1 MKMKITEASKAFRIN
16 YRTLKRWVN
25 EGKVRSERRGVY
37 VLVEVEDV
45 IEQIKQSYD
54 IIKAITGR
62 MTQLDR
68 WERERQKEEGG
79 EK

>member
-68 WERERQKEEGG
+68 WEREKQKEEGG
-79 EK
+79 EL

>member
-1 MKMKITEASKAFRIN
+1 MKMKITDAVKAFGVN
-16 YRTLKRWVN
+16 YRTLRKWVR
-25 EGKVRSERRGVY
+25 EGKIRSERRGMY
-37 VLVEVEDV
+37 LLIEVEDV
-45 IEQIKQSYD
+45 IEQIKQSYN

-79 EK
+79 EE